1 MSGNGMIE
9 LEINGKKVE
18 AKTGQTIYEVVTEQG
33 IDDIPVLCHSP
44 ELKPYA
50 SCFVCV
56 VELEGKPNL
65 VPSCATKVAPGM
77 KVITRNERIEASRKT
92 ALELLMSNHYA
103 DCIAPCVI
111 GCPAHVDVQGYIA
124 LAARGQYAEAADLIR
139 QTNPLPA
146 VCGRVCVRKCEG
158 VCRRQL
164 VDDPVAI
171 NDLKRYITDSPDAYE
186 GWPER
191 KAATGKRV
199 AIVGAGPA
207 GLSAAYYLGLKG
219 HTCTILEM
227 MEEPGGM
234 LRYGIPSY
242 RLPRNVLA
250 KEVEYITSRAGVEIR
265 CNEKLGRDYNL
276 AGLREGYDAVFLAM
290 GAMGAN
296 AMQVPGEENT
306 PGVLKGLDFLIEMA
320 QAPQPVHGT
329 VVVIGGGNTAMDAA
343 RTSWRLGADKVLVIY
358 RRTRAEMPADPMEV
372 EALREE
378 GIDVIEL
385 GAPQELV
392 VNAEGKLTGIKC
404 IRMKLG
410 EPDASGRRRPVPV
423 EGSEFVQNCD
433 YCISAIGQTP
443 VLDGIA
449 DDDPASPA
457 SSKWNTIVSDKDSY
471 ATRVPG
477 VFAGGDVQSG
487 ASVAIDC
494 IAAGQRAARSIHT
507 FLMNEP
513 VDLGQWAHMAHFNT
527 HTAPHCDFKQAIVM
541 SKDLLAEVQEG
552 DLGESVK
559 LARQKLPEI
568 EVEERNSSFEEVS
581 LGFGWDEAH
590 HEWRRCL
597 ECGCTEVNDCRLR
610 EYCSEYGVELTK
622 YSGKVRKHRVD
633 ERHPYIT
640 IDNNKC
646 ILCTRCIRTCEQVL
660 GLSAIGLVNRGFGA
674 MIQPAMGKPL
684 AETPCVSCGNCEAAC
699 PTGAITIRL
708 PFPGKA
714 VVPSSEERST
724 CGFCSLGCQIR
735 VRKTDDKHFWIDEPR
750 EPGYNRLCRWGRF
763 GPELYLD
770 QERVVSPLKREGGH
784 FRETS
789 FEDAYAD
796 IVADMQHAVQRYG
809 PEAVAVFTGPE
820 LTNEQMFLAQ
830 RIAREALKTNNIACL
845 STLLVE
851 SAPNPLTPVLG
862 FTQTTCDRREL
873 ENADVIILNNCD
885 LELEQLILSMK
896 VIEAIQRGAKVIAA
910 SGVRTELHRQAYLN
924 LDPMRGTSAT
934 MWRAVSKLVLEH
946 GNSGAV
952 ASFPGGEKYISDLA
966 ELELDT
972 MLHTCGEDQDHLA
985 DAAQQLR
992 DAKNVVIIHS
1002 PDRSD
1007 DKSPGDIIALG
1018 NLMALLHTQG
1028 VKTNLMMPRSAS
1040 NTTGLES
1047 CGCAVEFM
1055 PGRLPVPDELLKVTP
1070 RRDTLLQ
1077 RLVNGE
1083 IKAALILGEDP
1094 LRNNK
1099 VHAYLE
1105 NVKFLAVMTDT
1116 MSETANA
1123 ADIVL
1128 PGTNYLE
1135 EPGTRVNFEG
1145 RIMQFKPALVPPAGR
1160 SGWSVL
1166 SGLAGAFRLMGV
1178 NHSVENSFKQLTEA
1192 VRAGYGEHTP
1202 FYWNTGQPRIFKGP
1216 KSFQPFALSSEAHTI
1231 QHYLTAMQRYKYDA
1245 SVIGVKYFRT
1255 SHEEA
1260 LKSAGR

>member
-1 MSGNGMIE
+1 MSSNGMIE
-9 LEINGKKVE
+9 LEINGKQVE
-18 AKTGQTIYEVVTEQG
+18 AKPGQSIYEVVTEQG
-33 IDDIPVLCHSP
+33 IDNIPVLCHSP

-158 VCRRQL
+158 VCRRNL
-164 VDDPVAI
+164 VDESVAI
-171 NDLKRYITDSPDAYE
+171 NDLKRYITDSQDAYE
-186 GWPER
+186 SWPKRETE
-191 KAATGKRV
+191 TGKKV
-199 AIVGAGPA
+199 VIVGAGPA
-207 GLSAAYYLGLKG
+207 GLSAAYYLGLQG
-219 HTCTILEM
+219 HQCTLLEM
-227 MEEPGGM
+227 MDEPGGM

-242 RLPRNVLA
+242 RLPREVLA
-250 KEVEYITSRAGVEIR
+250 KEVDYICTRAGAEIK
-265 CNEKLGRDYNL
+265 CGQKLGRDYNL
-276 AGLREGYDAVFLAM
+276 AGLRKDYDAVFLAM

-296 AMQVPGEENT
+296 AMRVPGEEDT

-320 QAPQPVHGT
+320 QEPKPMTGT

-358 RRTRAEMPADPMEV
+358 RRTKKEMPADPMEV

-392 VNAEGKLTGIKC
+392 LDKDGNLTGIKC

-449 DDDPASPA
+449 PDDPESPD
-457 SSKWNTIVSDKDSY
+457 STKWSTIVSDENSY
-471 ATRVPG
+471 ATRVHG
-477 VFAGGDVQSG
+477 VFAGGDVQTG

-494 IAAGQRAARSIHT
+494 IAAGQRAARSIHA
-507 FLMNEP
+507 FLMDEP
-513 VDLGQWAHMAHFNT
+513 VDLGIWAHMAHFND
-527 HTAPHCDFKQAIVM
+527 HTAPHCDFKQAVVM
-541 SKDLLAEVQEG
+541 RKDLLAEVQEG

-568 EVEERNSSFEEVS
+568 EVEERMGSFDEVS
-581 LGFGWDEAH
+581 MGFGWDEAH

-597 ECGCTEVNDCRLR
+597 ECGCTEVNDCKLR
-610 EYCSEYGVELTK
+610 EYCSEYGVDLTK
-622 YSGKVRKHRVD
+622 YSGKVRKYRVD
-633 ERHPYIT
+633 ERHPYIL

-646 ILCTRCIRTCEQVL
+646 ILCSRCIRTCEQVL
-660 GLSAIGLVNRGFGA
+660 GLSALGLVNRGFSA

-714 VVPSSEERST
+714 VVPSTEVEST
-724 CGFCSLGCQIR
+724 CGFCSLGCKIR
-735 VRKTDDKHFWIDEPR
+735 VRKTDDQHFWIEEPR

-763 GPELYLD
+763 GPELYLN
-770 QERVVSPLKREGGH
+770 QQRVTAPLKREGGR
-784 FRETS
+784 FKETS

-809 PEAVAVFTGPE
+809 PEAVAVFVSPE
-820 LTNEQMFLAQ
+820 LTNEQLYLAQ

-851 SAPNPLTPVLG
+851 SAPNPLTPAFG
-862 FTQTTCDRREL
+862 FTQTTCRRQEL

-896 VIEAIQRGAKVIAA
+896 VIEAIQRGAKVIAS
-910 SGVRTELHRQAYLN
+910 SGVRTELHRQAYRTLE
-924 LDPMRGTSAT
+924 PMRGTAAT
-934 MWRAVSKLVLEH
+934 MWRAVSKLILDK
-946 GNSGAV
+946 SDSSAV
-952 ASFPGGEKYISDLA
+952 VNFPGGVRFDSDLSGMTI
-966 ELELDT
+966 DD
-972 MLHTCGEDQDHLA
+972 MLRTCGEDRDSLEDVA
-985 DAAQQLR
+985 KQLR
-992 DAKNVVIIHS
+992 EAKHVVVIHA

-1007 DKSPGDIIALG
+1007 DKSPGDIIALS
-1018 NLMALLHTQG
+1018 NLVTLLHTQG
-1028 VKTNLMMPRSAS
+1028 AKTDLIFPRSAS

-1055 PGRLPVPDELLKVTP
+1055 PGRQPVSGDLLQITP
-1070 RRDTLLQ
+1070 RREVLLQ
-1077 RLVNGE
+1077 RLLNGE
-1083 IKAALILGEDP
+1083 IKAALILDEDP

-1099 VHAYLE
+1099 VSQYLE
-1105 NVKFLAVMTDT
+1105 NVKFLAVMAAT

-1128 PGTNYLE
+1128 PGTIYLE

-1145 RIMQFKPALVPPAGR
+1145 RIMEFKPALNPPAGR
-1160 SGWSVL
+1160 PGWSVL
-1166 SGLAGAFRLMGV
+1166 AGLAGAFRLIGV
-1178 NHSVENSFKQLTEA
+1178 SNNVDEIFKKLTDSVK
-1192 VRAGYGEHTP
+1192 AGYGEYTP
-1202 FYWNTGQPRIFKGP
+1202 FYWNTGQSRKFKGP
-1216 KSFQPFALSSEAHTI
+1216 KSFLPFETTSESHTI
-1231 QHYLTAMQRYKYDA
+1231 QHYLTAIQRYKYDA

-1260 LKSAGR
+1260 LARR